1 MTTAINNRYDF
12 TLLYEVENG
21 NPNGDPDAGNM
32 PRVDVE
38 TGLGLVT
45 DVCIKRKIRNYVQML
60 KGDQAPWRIY
70 IQQSEPLNRLDNE
83 ALKAQDLDPAAKDL
97 ADTIKKLKKTDPEL
111 DRKVRDYMCGTFF
124 DIRTFGA
131 VMTTFVK
138 NNLSCGQ
145 VRGPVQLGFSRSID
159 PIMPQTITIT
169 RVAVTTEED
178 AEKKNNEMGNKSIVP
193 YGLYRADGYVSANLA
208 EHVTGFDEDDVALLW
223 EAMLNMFEFD
233 RSAARGNMATR
244 KLYVFKHSSA
254 LGDAPSYKLF
264 DSIDVHK
271 RDDVMVPRNFSDYE
285 INFSR
290 EQVPDSIQVTEMVDG
305 VTL

>member
-38 TGLGLVT
+38 TGLGIVT

-70 IQQSEPLNRLDNE
+70 IQQNEPLNRLDNE
-83 ALKAQDLDPAAKDL
+83 ALKAQDLDPAAEDL
-97 ADTIKKLKKTDPEL
+97 AATIKNLKKTDPEL
-111 DRKVRDYMCGTFF
+111 DRKVRDYMCDTFF
-124 DIRTFGA
+124 DVRTFGA

-193 YGLYRADGYVSANLA
+193 YGLYRVDGYVSANLA
-208 EHVTGFDEDDVALLW
+208 EHVTGFSEDDVALLW

-244 KLYVFKHSSA
+244 KLYVFKHSNA

-285 INFSR
+285 IDFSR
-290 EQVPDSIQVTEMVDG
+290 EQVPDSVQVTEMVDG

>member
-12 TLLYEVENG
+12 TLLYDVENG

-38 TGLGLVT
+38 TGLGIVT
-45 DVCIKRKIRNYVQML
+45 DVCIKRKIRNYVQMR
-60 KGDQAPWRIY
+60 KGDRSPWRIY
-70 IQQSEPLNRLDNE
+70 IQQNEPLNRLDNE
-83 ALKAQDLDPAAKDL
+83 AFKAQDLDPAAKDF
-97 ADTIKKLKKTDPEL
+97 AEAIKKLKKTDPEL

-145 VRGPVQLGFSRSID
+145 VRGPVQLGFSRSVD

-178 AEKKNNEMGNKSIVP
+178 AEKKNNERGNKSIVP
-193 YGLYRADGYVSANLA
+193 YGLYRVDGYVSANLA
-208 EHVTGFDEDDVALLW
+208 ERVTGFSEDDVALLW

-244 KLYVFKHSSA
+244 KLYVFKHSNA

-285 INFSR
+285 IDFSR
-290 EQVPDSIQVTEMVDG
+290 EQVPDSVQVTEMVDG

>member
-12 TLLYEVENG
+12 TLLYDVENG

-38 TGLGLVT
+38 TGLGIVT
-45 DVCIKRKIRNYVQML
+45 DVCIKRKIRNYVQMR
-60 KGDQAPWRIY
+60 KGDRSPWRIY
-70 IQQSEPLNRLDNE
+70 IQQNEPLNRLDNE
-83 ALKAQDLDPAAKDL
+83 AFKAQDLDPAAKDF
-97 ADTIKKLKKTDPEL
+97 AEAIKKLKKTDPEL

-145 VRGPVQLGFSRSID
+145 VRGPVQLGFSRSVD

-169 RVAVTTEED
+169 RMAVTTEED

-193 YGLYRADGYVSANLA
+193 YGLYRVDGYVSANLA
-208 EHVTGFDEDDVALLW
+208 ERVTGFSEDDVALLW

-244 KLYVFKHSSA
+244 KLYVFKHSNA

-285 INFSR
+285 IDFSR
-290 EQVPDSIQVTEMVDG
+290 EQVPDSVQVTEMVDG

>member
-12 TLLYEVENG
+12 TLLYDVENG

-38 TGLGLVT
+38 TGLGIVT
-45 DVCIKRKIRNYVQML
+45 DVCIKRKIRNYVQMR
-60 KGDQAPWRIY
+60 KGDRSPWRIY
-70 IQQSEPLNRLDNE
+70 IQQNEPLNRLDNE
-83 ALKAQDLDPAAKDL
+83 AFKAQDLDPAAKDF
-97 ADTIKKLKKTDPEL
+97 AEAIKKLKKTDPEL

-145 VRGPVQLGFSRSID
+145 VRGPVQLGFSRSVD

-193 YGLYRADGYVSANLA
+193 YGLYRVDGYVSANLA
-208 EHVTGFDEDDVALLW
+208 ERVTGFSEDDVALLW

-244 KLYVFKHSSA
+244 KLYVFKHSNA

-285 INFSR
+285 IDFSR
-290 EQVPDSIQVTEMVDG
+290 EQVPDSVQVTEMVDG